1 MEEVKNVENEKNIEE
16 KPQEPNKMS
25 KGKIIGIII
34 AVIFALGL
42 FASLLGT
49 TEEDETD
56 DLKYTYHDLKE
67 EFVFYDL
74 NYTAT
79 SYGIDDYWSSK
90 TSFADASP
98 ENENNLLCFVDM
110 KMYNP
115 TNKTITLKDYLN
127 SNISYNLICDDI
139 KYNTK
144 WGYSDDYLMS
154 HDDIDARE
162 TIEAVLLFE
171 APKEVLENAQKIEL
185 RISLNKTNAKDI
197 HIVKLKG

>member
-1 MEEVKNVENEKNIEE
+1 MEEIKDIENEKSVEE
-16 KPQEPNKMS
+16 KVQEPKKMS

-34 AVIFALGL
+34 AVILALGV
-42 FASLLGT
+42 FASLLGIS
-49 TEEDETD
+49 EDETD
-56 DLKYTYHDLKE
+56 DLKYTYHELKE

-79 SYGIDDYWSSK
+79 SYGIDDYWCSK
-90 TSFADASP
+90 TSFDDANP
-98 ENENNLLCFVDM
+98 ANENNLLCFVDM

-115 TNKTITLKDYLN
+115 TNKTITLKDYMN
-127 SNISYNLICDDI
+127 SNISYTLVCDDI

-144 WGYSDDYLMS
+144 WGYSDVYLME

-185 RISLNKTNAKDI
+185 RISLNKKDTKDI
-197 HIVKLKG
+197 HIIKLKG

>member
-1 MEEVKNVENEKNIEE
+1 MEEVKDVESEKSVGENGQKSE
-16 KPQEPNKMS
+16 KMS

-42 FASLLGT
+42 FASLLGIG
-49 TEEDETD
+49 ESETD
-56 DLKYTYHDLKE
+56 DLKYTYYNMKE

-74 NYTAT
+74 KYTAT
-79 SYGIDDYWSSK
+79 SYGVDDYWSSK
-90 TSFADASP
+90 TSFDDASP

-110 KMYNP
+110 KIYNP

-127 SNISYNLICDDI
+127 SNISYTLVCDDI

-144 WGYSDDYLMS
+144 WGYSDVYLMS

-171 APKEVLENAQKIEL
+171 APKEVLENAEKIEL
-185 RISLNKTNAKDI
+185 RISLNKKNTKDI
-197 HIVKLKG
+197 HIIKLKG

>member
-16 KPQEPNKMS
+16 KPQEPKQMS

-49 TEEDETD
+49 TEEGETD
-56 DLKYTYHDLKE
+56 DLKYTYHELKE
-67 EFVFYDL
+67 DFIFYDL
-74 NYTAT
+74 KYTVK
-79 SYGIDDYWSSK
+79 YYDIPH
-90 TSFADASP
+90 SFADVWP
-98 ENENNLLCFVDM
+98 ENENNLLCFVKM
-110 KMYNP
+110 KVYNP

-127 SNISYNLICDDI
+127 SNISYTLFCDDI

-144 WGYSDDYLMS
+144 WGYSDDYLMD